1 MECVGVDVI
10 ELPPLGLRL
19 CLGCGARIQNED
31 WPRHMR
37 WHRRIQ
43 DRLSSLSQTLAK
55 FKEHLGELYLEAQTS
70 C

>member
-19 CLGCGARIQNED
+19 CLGCGARIQSEE
-31 WPRHMR
+31 WQEHMQ
-37 WHRRIQ
+37 WHRRLQ
-43 DRLSSLSQTLAK
+43 DRLSALSQTLDKFKHHVAK
-55 FKEHLGELYLEAQTS
+55 FYLEAQTP